1 MYLRKSVAEATPPV
15 LATLDFDKLVE
26 ELATSVTSASMGV
39 TASILDDLLP
49 TAGRATIRSKTGSGS
64 GSTTATKL
72 EGEAEPVRLEE
83 TMETTTALEGEES
96 YPRPN
101 GDLYYGRKWGDNT
114 DVEVLRKAREAGQ
127 YVMLYGVPGTGK
139 TAMVEAAFPDELYTI
154 LGSGDTE
161 VADLVGSYVQ
171 TPSGSFEWVDGVL
184 TKSAIE
190 GKVLLIDEIGLI
202 DPKVLAVVYGLM
214 DGRKEL
220 VITQNPERGTIK
232 AKEGFYVVSATN
244 PNVAGVRLSEAL
256 LSRFTIQA
264 ELTTDWTLAKKL
276 GVPQTAVVASQNLAK
291 KMENGETSW
300 SPQMRELLAFRDL
313 AKVFGTKWAVQNLLA
328 SAPEIDRPVAS
339 DVFTRVFGEAIL
351 PAKI

>member
-1 MYLRKSVAEATPPV
+1 MLRTKGGKAP
-15 LATLDFDKLVE
+15 
-26 ELATSVTSASMGV
+26 
-39 TASILDDLLP
+39 
-49 TAGRATIRSKTGSGS
+49 
-64 GSTTATKL
+64 TKL
-72 EGEAEPVRLEE
+72 EAGSTPEPVQLEE
-83 TMETTTALEGEES
+83 TMETTTALEGEET